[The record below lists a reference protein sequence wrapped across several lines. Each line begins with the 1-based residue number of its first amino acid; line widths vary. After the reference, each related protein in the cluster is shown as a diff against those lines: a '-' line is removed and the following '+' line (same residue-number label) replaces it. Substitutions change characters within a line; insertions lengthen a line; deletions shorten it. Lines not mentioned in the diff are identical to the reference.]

1 MAEALQCGGLDKPME
16 VPGGRALAARDFM
29 APPWR
34 GRKVVLLG
42 DTCNS
47 EAILGAFRRQQN
59 RSPEAWLSASVCA
72 VIPNEISSLSF

>member
-1 MAEALQCGGLDKPME
+1 MQAAVALWSKGGRPGANRWGAVQAAVAEALQCGGLDEPME

-47 EAILGAFRRQQN
+47 DAILGA
-59 RSPEAWLSASVCA
+59 SEGA
-72 VIPNEISSLSF
+72 